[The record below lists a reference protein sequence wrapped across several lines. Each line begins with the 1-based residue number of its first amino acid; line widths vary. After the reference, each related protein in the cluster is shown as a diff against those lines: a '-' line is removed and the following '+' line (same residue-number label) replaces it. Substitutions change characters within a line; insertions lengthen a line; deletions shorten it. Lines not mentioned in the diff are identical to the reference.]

1 MTNERRF
8 FSPVT
13 ASIAAGAI
21 VAAATLGG
29 TFASDEPAQ
38 ERKTD
43 RFEVVGDSLC
53 EGQTWPNLSPEC
65 LAWAEGETTAGTV
78 RFVTIVETDE
88 AARVTKLT
96 RVPAEAGN

>member
-1 MTNERRF
+1 MRMDLRI

-13 ASIAAGAI
+13 ATMAAGVM

-29 TFASDEPAQ
+29 TMASDAPA
-38 ERKTD
+38 KKSD
-43 RFEVVGDSLC
+43 RFEVMGDSLC

-65 LAWAEGETTAGTV
+65 LAWAEGETTGGTV

-88 AARVTKLT
+88 DARVTTLT
-96 RVPAEAGN
+96 KVPAEAGN